1 MLIRRHPAEI
11 VQLLPKRLKESH
23 KGTYGKLMIV
33 AGSNRYTGAASLMA
47 EAALRSVSGWL
58 WWCARI

>member
-23 KGTYGKLMIV
+23 KGTYGKLMII
-33 AGSNRYTGAASLMA
+33 AGSNRIQV
-47 EAALRSVSGWL
+47 LRH
-58 WWCARI
+58 